1 MNHQKDIAIIY
12 FTLVNHRNI
21 LIDIA
26 ITDLNAYIFLCTVYM
41 KYTKFQNWLSK
52 YTINKKLFNFTGGK
66 TRDLKTNKLYRPVME
81 IKVKVS
87 TPNQLTGLSNRQK
100 LLHLIL

>member
-1 MNHQKDIAIIY
+1 M
-12 FTLVNHRNI
+12 
-21 LIDIA
+21 
-26 ITDLNAYIFLCTVYM
+26 
-41 KYTKFQNWLSK
+41 
-52 YTINKKLFNFTGGK
+52 FNFTGGK